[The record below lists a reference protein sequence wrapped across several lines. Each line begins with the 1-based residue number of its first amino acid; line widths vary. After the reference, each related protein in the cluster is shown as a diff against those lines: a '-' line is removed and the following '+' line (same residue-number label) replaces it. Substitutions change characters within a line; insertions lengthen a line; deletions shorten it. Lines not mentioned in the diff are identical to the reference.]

1 MGCCVCVNPAGRP
14 RSLGDED
21 QTVDLGQNGIGR
33 KPKVDDRPRN
43 GNPRSSRGPR
53 TFLPI
58 SRTSCVTAGL
68 QMRDVPFCLQD
79 FVDRH
84 EGRYHT
90 SSFLFLFGSSERWLF
105 QRKKPVAI
113 CTKAP
118 CPGFV
123 EPALASSIEKAPSER
138 WIHEIKFHGYRVQ
151 VHLANTEV
159 RGRWSSARRIL
170 KS

>member
-1 MGCCVCVNPAGRP
+1 MAV
-14 RSLGDED
+14 
-21 QTVDLGQNGIGR
+21 
-33 KPKVDDRPRN
+33 
-43 GNPRSSRGPR
+43 
-53 TFLPI
+53 
-58 SRTSCVTAGL
+58 
-68 QMRDVPFCLQD
+68 
-79 FVDRH
+79 
-84 EGRYHT
+84 
-90 SSFLFLFGSSERWLF
+90 

-113 CTKAP
+113 GTKAP

-138 WIHEIKFHGYRVQ
+138 WIQEIKFHGYRVQ